1 LKKLTEQLMAKLDH
15 IMFASADLDQSIEE
29 ITDLTGVRPALGG
42 SHRGIGTRNALLSL
56 GDDQYLEIIAPDHR
70 QNLSGTTGELLL
82 QHGGS
87 GIRGW
92 AVATT
97 DLNSLAGF
105 ATNAG
110 YGCQDILNMSR
121 TTPEG
126 VHLAWQLR
134 FLSGNTLLPF
144 FIDWKVSP
152 HPALSTPKGC
162 SLIEFCVATQDIAK
176 YQQLM
181 IALDLEISMTSDGD
195 RFKAT
200 LQTPKGI
207 VELGNW

>member
-1 LKKLTEQLMAKLDH
+1 MAKLDH

-29 ITDLTGVRPALGG
+29 IADLTGVRPALGG

-97 DLNSLAGF
+97 DLNSLADF

-110 YGCQDILNMSR
+110 YGCQDIIDMSR

-126 VHLAWQLR
+126 VHLEWQLR
-134 FLSGNTLLPF
+134 FLTGNNLLPF

-162 SLIEFCVATQDIAK
+162 SLLEFCVATQEVAK
-176 YQQLM
+176 YQKLM
-181 IALDLEISMTSDGD
+181 NALDLEVSMTSDGN

-200 LQTPKGI
+200 MQTAKGI